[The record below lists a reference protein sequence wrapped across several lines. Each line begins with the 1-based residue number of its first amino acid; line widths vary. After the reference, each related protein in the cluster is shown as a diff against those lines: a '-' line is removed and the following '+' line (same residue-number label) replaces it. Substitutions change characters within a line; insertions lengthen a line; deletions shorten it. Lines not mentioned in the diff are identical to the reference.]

1 MVTLDEL
8 MRHRNGS
15 RRRFNIIGFTDYS
28 TRKPTKS
35 CVIDHAVL
43 IPRRNLDTG
52 EDMPGLMCPRCGM
65 SYTESEAPTE
75 ERIKGKFSG
84 KQETRIISAKN
95 RNKRYYDK
103 YGNEINDPDL
113 IEDIQRGMTVISYQ
127 EEKQGRDTIIDTR
140 NRRVI
145 RSIQREK

>member
-8 MRHRNGS
+8 RRHRNRS
-15 RRRFNIIGFTDYS
+15 RPRFNIIGFTDHS

-43 IPRRNLDTG
+43 IPRRNLETG

-65 SYTESEAPTE
+65 PYTESEAPTE
-75 ERIKGKFSG
+75 EGIKGKFSG
-84 KQETRIISAKN
+84 MTETRIICAKN

-103 YGNEINDPDL
+103 HGNEINDPDL
-113 IEDIQRGMTVISYQ
+113 IEDIQRGMTVISYH
-127 EEKQGRDTIIDTR
+127 EEKHDEDTFYDKNTSRTIRTR
-140 NRRVI
+140 
-145 RSIQREK
+145 KK